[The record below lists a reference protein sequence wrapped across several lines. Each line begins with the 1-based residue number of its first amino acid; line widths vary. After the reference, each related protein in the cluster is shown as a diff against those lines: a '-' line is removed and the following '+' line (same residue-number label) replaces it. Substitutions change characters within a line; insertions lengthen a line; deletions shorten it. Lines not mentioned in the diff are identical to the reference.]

1 MLDRPVPREI
11 LTLAHARAKARRERD
26 WPEADRLRDE
36 IEAAG
41 WTDRRPRHGLR
52 NWPAH
57 PPDLDVDGTTRYGAS
72 DSVPSR
78 LEEAL
83 VGVATVV
90 LVATDW
96 PDDIARAVGAL
107 ADHSPDG
114 TQVVI
119 VDDAVPEADRT
130 TLKALDTTD
139 PVRRSVRTEVVRL
152 SARLGYATALNA
164 GIRRA
169 AAPIVVVMD
178 PSVEVTGDLVG
189 PLVTALEDPRWRSP
203 ACSGSSRTTCGTS
216 RSRRRAWSTSTR
228 SRATQWPSAGRLRG
242 ARSARRAF
250 RVLPEPRHLVEPRP
264 PRRRL
269 G

>member
-41 WTDRRPRHGLR
+41 WTIVDRGTDFAI
-52 NWPAH
+52 WPAH

-139 PVRRSVRTEVVRL
+139 PVRRV
-152 SARLGYATALNA
+152 
-164 GIRRA
+164 
-169 AAPIVVVMD
+169 
-178 PSVEVTGDLVG
+178 
-189 PLVTALEDPRWRSP
+189 
-203 ACSGSSRTTCGTS
+203 
-216 RSRRRAWSTSTR
+216 
-228 SRATQWPSAGRLRG
+228 
-242 ARSARRAF
+242 SARRSSAS
-250 RVLPEPRHLVEPRP
+250 VPGWAT
-264 PRRRL
+264 RRR
-269 G
+269 